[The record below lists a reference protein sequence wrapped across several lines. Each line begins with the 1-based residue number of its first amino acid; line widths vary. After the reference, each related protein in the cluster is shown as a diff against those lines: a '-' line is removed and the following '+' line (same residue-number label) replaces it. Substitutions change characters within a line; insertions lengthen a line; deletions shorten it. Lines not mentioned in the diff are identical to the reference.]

1 MLNEDVVKNI
11 NKLNNE
17 QDNINLELSKK
28 ASKEDLDKLIQ
39 GGTNVAISKDI
50 STNDWILEE
59 STYTTIVEHNL
70 VTRKVLVSLIDKTT
84 NNNIFCSY
92 QILDDNRIKVFN
104 ESNNELEC
112 IVVNGN
118 SAINMVS
125 ATIDDNISTKTTTYS
140 SIKIEAL
147 LKSLENKIDDI
158 ENLKEVDNIKCST
171 NTGEYTIENSK
182 KSYITNFNIEG
193 KTLANLWGSDSSD
206 FSLWKSAFTENKINI
221 LTEDG
226 VIYHNFFT
234 TNYSLYKPNTLYTI
248 IVNVYKNTL
257 PETSGIYVHSIG
269 EEKSIFGNP
278 TINCTIGGGSIGKF
292 KYKFTTLNDLSN
304 CNIVLRSI
312 INNDTS
318 TAGYEVSLNMIILEG
333 DYTDTN
339 IDYFSGLQSVGQG
352 NNIKLLSYQ
361 GENLFDGTYQDG
373 YFNGNSLEEELIQG
387 MPCITTN
394 WIECNPNVE
403 YYFLGGNRKQ
413 IQFKNENNIFKSVIL
428 NSNNFET
435 PTDCT
440 HFRLYYARTDQF
452 YFPLN
457 IYKKGNIKIIPYILR
472 NLSDEIKDRIV
483 YKNNSYKLVQKCE
496 ETILNGQETW
506 GIHTSIE
513 KDNTIVF
520 TTNLGV
526 INSNENACILKSD
539 KFKEVSALQLSNSDY
554 ECIASGA
561 NNNYQTM
568 IRISKTKANS
578 LETFKT
584 WLESNNITVVY
595 PLERPQEIELV
606 DLSMQTF
613 EDKTK
618 FLLSTGSII
627 PKVSFD
633 LTQNFGDNI
642 EILKRKINTLE
653 NIYTYSKT
661 IDLSDK
667 LLNGWKKAYDM
678 HQGLI
683 LSKIGNVV
691 QISSVIKDGLFTA
704 GTIIVYLPKEFTPS
718 KIAPI
723 QIFDSGES
731 LGSLEIRPEGYIK
744 LAIVNKNSTRIIF
757 NGSYILD

>member
-11 NKLNNE
+11 NKLDKE

-28 ASKEDLDKLIQ
+28 ASKEDLEKVIQ
-39 GGTNVAISKDI
+39 NGTNVAVSKDI
-50 STNDWILEE
+50 STSDWMLEE
-59 STYTTIVEHNL
+59 NTYTTIIEHNL
-70 VTRKVLVSLIDKTT
+70 VTRKVLISLMEKTT

-92 QILDDNRIKVFN
+92 QILDDNRIKIFN

-125 ATIDDNISTKTTTYS
+125 ATIDDNRSTETTTYS
-140 SIKIEAL
+140 STKIESL
-147 LKSLENKIDDI
+147 LKALKNKINDV
-158 ENLKEVDNIKCST
+158 ENLKETENIKCT
-171 NTGEYTIENSK
+171 TDTAEYIIENSK
-182 KSYITNFNIEG
+182 KGYLTNFNIEG
-193 KTLANLWGSDSSD
+193 KTLVNLASTNMFTLEGNSTKEGAFIKLNNSATYVKLLNRLNTGIYTLIVNVTDINVSYTIHTILSGGGNKEVFTKSGNQVLKLNMDNNIDKLRVYITDSSD
-206 FSLWKSAFTENKINI
+206 ALNI
-221 LTEDG
+221 QML
-226 VIYHNFFT
+226 
-234 TNYSLYKPNTLYTI
+234 L
-248 IVNVYKNTL
+248 
-257 PETSGIYVHSIG
+257 
-269 EEKSIFGNP
+269 
-278 TINCTIGGGSIGKF
+278 
-292 KYKFTTLNDLSN
+292 
-304 CNIVLRSI
+304 
-312 INNDTS
+312 
-318 TAGYEVSLNMIILEG
+318 LEG
-333 DYTDTN
+333 DYTN
-339 IDYFSGLQSVGQG
+339 KYVPYFEGLQSVGQG
-352 NNIKLLSYQ
+352 DNIELLSYQ

-373 YFNGNSLEEELIQG
+373 YFNGNSLEEEFIQG

-394 WIECNPNVE
+394 WIDCNPNVE

-440 HFRLYYARTDQF
+440 HFRVYYARTDQF

-457 IYKKGNIKIIPYILR
+457 IYKKGNIKIIPYTLR
-472 NLSDEIKDRIV
+472 SLSDEIKDRIV
-483 YKNNSYKLVQKCE
+483 YKNNSYKLVQKCK
-496 ETILNGQETW
+496 ETILDGQETW

-526 INSNENACILKSD
+526 INSNENTCILKSD

-568 IRISKTKANS
+568 VRISKTKANS
-578 LETFKT
+578 LETFKA
-584 WLESNNITVVY
+584 WLESNNITFVY

-633 LTQNFGDNI
+633 LTQNFGNNI

-667 LLNGWKKAYDM
+667 LLNGWEKAYDI

-723 QIFDSGES
+723 QIFDNGES

-744 LAIVNKNSTRIIF
+744 IAIVKKNSTRIIF

>member
-50 STNDWILEE
+50 STNDWILDE
-59 STYTTIVEHNL
+59 STYTAIVEHNL

-92 QILDDNRIKVFN
+92 QILDDNRLKVFN

-112 IVVNGN
+112 IIVNGN
-118 SAINMVS
+118 SVINMVS
-125 ATIDDNISTKTTTYS
+125 ATIDDNRSTETTTYS

-171 NTGEYTIENSK
+171 DIGEYTIENSK
-182 KSYITNFNIEG
+182 KGYLTNFNIQG
-193 KTLANLWGSDSSD
+193 KTLVNLANP
-206 FSLWKSAFTENKINI
+206 NNI
-221 LTEDG
+221 YITDG
-226 VIYHNFFT
+226 VRYNNPFRYIESAKAYTFINLCDKQIKYT
-234 TNYSLYKPNTLYTI
+234 YGNIGDITIPPKSKVLYIIPDTNITVSEIMCYGHTSDGWG
-248 IVNVYKNTL
+248 
-257 PETSGIYVHSIG
+257 ETDIDKQKISKAMLV
-269 EEKSIFGNP
+269 
-278 TINCTIGGGSIGKF
+278 
-292 KYKFTTLNDLSN
+292 
-304 CNIVLRSI
+304 
-312 INNDTS
+312 
-318 TAGYEVSLNMIILEG
+318 LEG
-333 DYTDTN
+333 DYTSED
-339 IDYFSGLQSVGQG
+339 IKYFKYFDGLQSVGQRD
-352 NNIKLLSYQ
+352 NIKLLSYQ

-526 INSNENACILKSD
+526 INSNENTCILKSD

-633 LTQNFGDNI
+633 LTQNFGNNI

-667 LLNGWKKAYDM
+667 LLNGWEKAYDI